1 MKILILFMYLFSLNC
16 LADTPDWVLNPSE
29 AGFKY
34 AIVGSAMPQK
44 MGVQA
49 QYKMAEM
56 AARKEFFATKDI
68 YIKNGQS
75 SYTDSTG
82 KQGFESSSYVNSS
95 GLMSFSHFSRLNE
108 WKDPDTQEL
117 FLLYSIR

>member
-1 MKILILFMYLFSLNC
+1 MKTLIIFMSLLSINC
-16 LADTPDWVLNPSE
+16 FADTPDWVLNPSE
-29 AGFKY
+29 AGFQF

-44 MGVQA
+44 MGERA

-56 AARKEFFATKDI
+56 AARKEYFANKDT
-68 YIKNGQS
+68 YIKTSQTS
-75 SYTDSTG
+75 HTDSTG
-82 KQGFESSSYVNSS
+82 QQSFESNTYVNSS

-117 FLLYSIR
+117 FLLYVIR

>member
-1 MKILILFMYLFSLNC
+1 MKFLIIFLSIYSISCF
-16 LADTPDWVLNPSE
+16 AEPPTWVLNPDE

-44 MGVQA
+44 MGERA

-56 AARKEFFATKDI
+56 AARKEYFANKDT
-68 YIKNGQS
+68 YIQTS
-75 SYTDSTG
+75 QASHTDSTG
-82 KQGFESSSYVNSS
+82 KQNFESNTYVNSS

-108 WKDPDTQEL
+108 WKDPETREL
-117 FLLYSIR
+117 FLLYAIK